1 MRHLLTALRV
11 SLVLSLAAAAFVL
24 GAEPASDA
32 AAVLRHSAAVSERN
46 ALIAEVRVT
55 LASAARVFVEYDH
68 PQAGRYRTPLSEPG
82 AAHVIPLVR
91 LRPETTYDYTIFVVD
106 GSVVEGSA
114 VDGAAA
120 AGADAAA
127 GPGGR
132 FTTGALPRRLAAIS
146 MQVSGRSSQPLILS
160 GYRRGDGRWYFVFW
174 DEVGA
179 TVWYYVTE
187 KFHLSPI
194 AQLPDGNFVYLDRER
209 ITEIT
214 PLGEIVT
221 RIEHGGAVGIPHHEV
236 TLLADGRL
244 IYPSREFIVIDDSA
258 NGGPAEATFGI
269 DTLRVWDRASGRFEQ
284 VWDPTKAWDIRDPA
298 QRVPDPM
305 SGEATNWTHINSLS
319 IGPRGNLIVS
329 ARSRNQVV
337 SLSADLRAIEW
348 QLHGPDSDYRFP
360 KPADRFYGQHTAQQ
374 LDNGNLLL
382 FDNGRGRPDA
392 EGGAYSRALEL
403 RLDEAAGTAVKVW
416 EYRPTP
422 DIYSVGQSS
431 AYRLSNGNTLINFGV
446 RTATRTLDTLP
457 LTVVEVDAAGNEVF
471 RVVTRQWYE
480 LRPRFPRRYRASG
493 GIESIMG
500 ETMLRPPAAAPEPFA
515 DDYYLAQ
522 ELAGFRALEAAL
534 DGRQRTAG
542 GVFDLYLAGD
552 RLVYAKE
559 PCARADFRAKFFL
572 HVVPASEDDL
582 AAGSREQ
589 GFDNLDFW
597 FQDRGTL
604 WEGACLAAAA
614 LPEYEIARVFT
625 GQFLRQEGQFWS
637 VEFPVGPAAQR
648 YREARAAIRSGAWGE
663 PVGRAAFDLYRDG
676 RVLAYHK
683 EPCVTEDLRERF
695 FLHVIPADARDLP
708 PQDRRHGFEN
718 LGFGYREHGVRL
730 GEACVAL
737 VPLPEYAIA
746 GLRTGQFISGQGQLW
761 AAEIAMPAAAQEP

>member
-11 SLVLSLAAAAFVL
+11 SLVLSLEAAAFVL

-55 LASAARVFVEYDH
+55 LDRAARVFVEYDNL
-68 PQAGRYRTPLSEPG
+68 QAGRYRTPLSEPG

-106 GSVVEGSA
+106 GS
-114 VDGAAA
+114 AAD
-120 AGADAAA
+120 GADAAA

-146 MQVSGRSSQPLILS
+146 MQVRGRSSQPLILS
-160 GYRRGDGRWYFVFW
+160 GYRRGDGHWHFVFW
-174 DEVGA
+174 DEVGG

-187 KFHLSPI
+187 KLHLPSPI
-194 AQLPDGNFVYLDRER
+194 AQLPDGNFVYLDHER

-221 RIEHGGAVGIPHHEV
+221 RIEHGGAVGFPHHEV
-236 TLLADGRL
+236 TLLADGRV
-244 IYPSREFIVIDDSA
+244 IYPSREFVVIDDSA
-258 NGGPAEATFGI
+258 NGGPEEATFGI
-269 DTLRVWDRASGRFEQ
+269 DTLRVWDRASGRFAQ
-284 VWDPTKAWDIRDPA
+284 VWDSTEAWDLSDPA
-298 QRVPDPM
+298 QRLPLR
-305 SGEATNWTHINSLS
+305 GEDRGWFDWTHLNSVS
-319 IGPRGNLIVS
+319 IGPRGNLVLS
-329 ARSRNQVV
+329 FRERDQVV

-348 QLHGPDSDYRFP
+348 QLHGPDSDFRFP
-360 KPADRFYGQHTAQQ
+360 NPADRFYGQHTAAQ

-500 ETMLRPPAAAPEPFA
+500 ETMLRPPAAAPESFD

-534 DGRQRTAG
+534 DGRQRTAS
-542 GVFDLYLAGD
+542 GVFDLYLDGD

-614 LPEYEIARVFT
+614 LPEYEIAHVIT

-637 VEFPVGPAAQR
+637 VEFAAGPTAQR
-648 YREARAAIRSGAWGE
+648 YREAHAAIVSGAWGE
-663 PVGRAAFDLYRDG
+663 PAGRGVFDLYLDG
-676 RVLAYHK
+676 TVLAYHK
-683 EPCVTEDLRERF
+683 ESCAAEDLRERF
-695 FLHVIPADARDLP
+695 FLHLIPDARDLAAP
-708 PQDRRHGFEN
+708 DRPHGFEN
-718 LGFGYREHGVRL
+718 LGFNFREYGVRL

-761 AAEIAMPAAAQEP
+761 AAEIALPAAAQEP